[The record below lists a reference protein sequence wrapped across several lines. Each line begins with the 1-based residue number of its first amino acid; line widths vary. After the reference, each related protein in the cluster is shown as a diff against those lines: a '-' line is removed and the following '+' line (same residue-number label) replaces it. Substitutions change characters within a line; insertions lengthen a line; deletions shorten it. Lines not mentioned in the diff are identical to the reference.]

1 MSAKYVDDFYAH
13 RKRSG
18 RQIALEK
25 GSMKTSG

>member
-1 MSAKYVDDFYAH
+1 MSAKHVDDFYTH
-13 RKRSG
+13 RKTNG